1 MQARS
6 KWRARRA
13 QLQPVCLS
21 SEERHRGLHRGA
33 LEGQAEHSGPRRRLA
48 LEGHW
53 GDRWVDGTVFWVQ
66 LLSLRQFW
74 GLKTVIASNS

>member
-6 KWRARRA
+6 KWRAQRA
-13 QLQPVCLS
+13 QLQPVSLS
-21 SEERHRGLHRGA
+21 SKERHIELHKGA
-33 LEGQAEHSGPRRRLA
+33 LEGQAEHSGPRRMLP
-48 LEGHW
+48 LEGRW
-53 GDRWVDGTVFWVQ
+53 VDRWVDGTVFWVQ

>member
-6 KWRARRA
+6 KWQAQRA
-13 QLQPVCLS
+13 QLQPVSLS
-21 SEERHRGLHRGA
+21 SKERHRGLHKGA
-33 LEGQAEHSGPRRRLA
+33 LEGQAEHSGPRRMLP
-48 LEGHW
+48 LEG
-53 GDRWVDGTVFWVQ
+53 RWVDGTVFCVQ